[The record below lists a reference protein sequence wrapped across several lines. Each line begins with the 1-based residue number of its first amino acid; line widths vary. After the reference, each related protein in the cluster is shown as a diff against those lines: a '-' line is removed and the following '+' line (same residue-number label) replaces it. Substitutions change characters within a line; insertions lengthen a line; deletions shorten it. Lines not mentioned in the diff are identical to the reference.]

1 MKMEFLKRKLK
12 AVPKEKIPQ
21 QTSKSVIKVVKVPA
35 ITETEKFILDTVKGQ
50 DEQVRQIVNAEYK
63 SINYKI
69 KSNVLIVGKS
79 GTGKTEIL
87 RQLAKKTGKVCI
99 TIDANDYTTEGY
111 IGASVSDI
119 IIRLLE
125 AAEYDVE
132 RAENG
137 IIIIDEIDKKAAS
150 KVPSQHDISGKG
162 VQDALLK
169 LVEGKTIPLKLIRVN
184 GIIDSVEM
192 NTDKIMFYFAG
203 AFSGIDEIVKA
214 RLKKEMKMGFSAE
227 TISEKQ
233 MQLDKKIKKSDL
245 IEFGLKEEF
254 IGRIDKIVQLNELSE
269 EVLENILTS
278 SRKSKFKMYV
288 NCLKN
293 DGITTKYTKKNISAF
308 AKKAKKEGQDTGA
321 RELANVIN
329 YVFDKIM
336 YEVMSKPKGTYTKL
350 ILQEGIEED
359 NTKYTLK

>member
-1 MKMEFLKRKLK
+1 MSQQVIDPFIWEGDEWIFLGADNVYDLFNPEAFGLK
-12 AVPKEKIPQ
+12 PEAPHTACWKGF
-21 QTSKSVIKVVKVPA
+21 VV
-35 ITETEKFILDTVKGQ
+35 TFETESSELYLKELLVNTEDDVYPDINGIKAIDDKMSFHAYKDLD
-50 DEQVRQIVNAEYK
+50 
-63 SINYKI
+63 I
-69 KSNVLIVGKS
+69 KLNQSGTIIVG
-79 GTGKTEIL
+79 
-87 RQLAKKTGKVCI
+87 R
-99 TIDANDYTTEGY
+99 
-111 IGASVSDI
+111 
-119 IIRLLE
+119 
-125 AAEYDVE
+125 
-132 RAENG
+132 
-137 IIIIDEIDKKAAS
+137 
-150 KVPSQHDISGKG
+150 
-162 VQDALLK
+162 
-169 LVEGKTIPLKLIRVN
+169 
-184 GIIDSVEM
+184 
-192 NTDKIMFYFAG
+192 
-203 AFSGIDEIVKA
+203 
-214 RLKKEMKMGFSAE
+214 
-227 TISEKQ
+227 
-233 MQLDKKIKKSDL
+233 
-245 IEFGLKEEF
+245 EFKEEF

>member
-1 MKMEFLKRKLK
+1 M
-12 AVPKEKIPQ
+12 
-21 QTSKSVIKVVKVPA
+21 
-35 ITETEKFILDTVKGQ
+35 
-50 DEQVRQIVNAEYK
+50 
-63 SINYKI
+63 
-69 KSNVLIVGKS
+69 
-79 GTGKTEIL
+79 
-87 RQLAKKTGKVCI
+87 
-99 TIDANDYTTEGY
+99 
-111 IGASVSDI
+111 SDI

-125 AAEYDVE
+125 VAEYDVE

-150 KVPSQHDISGKG
+150 KDPSQHDISGKG

-169 LVEGKTIPLKLIRVN
+169 LVEGKTIPLQLVRVN

-214 RLKKEMKMGFSAE
+214 RLKKETKMGFSAE

-278 SRKSKFKMYV
+278 SQKSRFKMYV

-308 AKKAKKEGQDTGA
+308 AKKAKIEGKETGA
-321 RELANVIN
+321 RELANVTN

-336 YEVMSKPKGTYTKL
+336 YQVMSKPKGTYKEL

-359 NTKYTLK
+359 NTKYILK

>member
-1 MKMEFLKRKLK
+1 M
-12 AVPKEKIPQ
+12 
-21 QTSKSVIKVVKVPA
+21 
-35 ITETEKFILDTVKGQ
+35 
-50 DEQVRQIVNAEYK
+50 K
-63 SINYKI
+63 SI
-69 KSNVLIVGKS
+69 
-79 GTGKTEIL
+79 
-87 RQLAKKTGKVCI
+87 
-99 TIDANDYTTEGY
+99 
-111 IGASVSDI
+111 
-119 IIRLLE
+119 
-125 AAEYDVE
+125 
-132 RAENG
+132 
-137 IIIIDEIDKKAAS
+137 KKAAS
-150 KVPSQHDISGKG
+150 KDPSQHDISGRG

-169 LVEGKTIPLKLIRVN
+169 LVEGKTIPIQLVRVN

-214 RLKKEMKMGFSAE
+214 RLKKETKMGFSAE

-278 SRKSKFKMYV
+278 SQKSRFKMYV

-308 AKKAKKEGQDTGA
+308 AKKAKIEGKETGA
-321 RELANVIN
+321 RELANVTN

-336 YEVMSKPKGTYTKL
+336 Y
-350 ILQEGIEED
+350 
-359 NTKYTLK
+359 